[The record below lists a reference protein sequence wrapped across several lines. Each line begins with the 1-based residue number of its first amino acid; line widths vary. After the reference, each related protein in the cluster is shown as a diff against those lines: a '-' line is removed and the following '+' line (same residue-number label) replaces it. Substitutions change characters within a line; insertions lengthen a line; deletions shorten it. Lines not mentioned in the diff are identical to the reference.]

1 MRPGPRYGEKGQGR
15 IAYLL
20 QSNFVYMK
28 GMSMTGTTSTKL
40 KRRQKK
46 TSTAERFAPSPYSLK
61 EAAKHADIL
70 SWISV
75 IVFGFGNFVRK
86 QYTKG
91 VIFLACEVALF
102 SFVFTTGIEYL
113 PKLGT
118 LGTKKRVEFRDA
130 EGFVHYT
137 EPDNS
142 VEILLYGFMSIL
154 AILLIVYLAT
164 LSLRSAYKAQSVI
177 EDGKEPLN
185 FIDDAKTLLDE
196 KAHVGFMTLP
206 TAGIVLFTILPL
218 IFMISMAFTEY
229 DQEHANQQF
238 GWAGLDVFVKFLTG
252 KNNLVK
258 SDMFLSV
265 LIWTLVWAF
274 LATFLNFF
282 FGMFIAMIINRKSTR
297 LKGLWRTCF
306 SLTIAVPQFVSLL
319 IMNNMLDDN
328 GVINIVFK
336 HNGWIDKPLPFL
348 SDVTWARAT
357 VILINLWVGIPFT
370 IMQITGILQNV
381 PAELYEAA
389 ELDGASWW
397 QRFKNVTMPYI
408 IFVMTP
414 YLITTFTGNINNFN
428 VIYLLTGGGP
438 TSGGQNEPGGTD
450 LFITWLYKL
459 TVDNAKKNYNAG
471 AVIGILTFIVLA
483 VVALITY
490 HNSGSYKNEEGF
502 R

>member
-1 MRPGPRYGEKGQGR
+1 
-15 IAYLL
+15 
-20 QSNFVYMK
+20 
-28 GMSMTGTTSTKL
+28 MTGTTSTKRE
-40 KRRQKK
+40 RRQKK

-75 IVFGFGNFVRK
+75 VIFGFGNFVRK
-86 QYTKG
+86 QYIKG
-91 VIFLACEVALF
+91 VIFLACEATL
-102 SFVFTTGIEYL
+102 FVFLFTIGLDYL
-113 PKLGT
+113 PKLNT
-118 LGTKKRVEFRDA
+118 LGTVEQGRVKVN
-130 EGFVHYT
+130 GFWRYSAG
-137 EPDNS
+137 DNS
-142 VEILLYGFMSIL
+142 VEILLYGVMSIL
-154 AILLIVYLAT
+154 AIVLLVYLAT
-164 LSLRSAYKAQSVI
+164 LALRSAYKAQSVI
-177 EDGKEPLN
+177 ADGKKPLN

-218 IFMISMAFTEY
+218 FFMISMAFTSY
-229 DQEHANQQF
+229 DENHQQKF
-238 GWAGLDVFVKFLTG
+238 SWIGLDVFSQFLTG
-252 KNNLVK
+252 K
-258 SDMFLSV
+258 SDLIKADVFFDV

-282 FGMFIAMIINRKSTR
+282 LGMFIAMIINRKSTR

-319 IMNNMLDDN
+319 IMNNMLSQN

-336 HNGWIDKPLPFL
+336 QNGWIHQELPFL
-348 SDVTWARAT
+348 TDVTWARVT

-389 ELDGASWW
+389 ELDGAGWW
-397 QRFKNVTMPYI
+397 QRFMNVTMPYI

-428 VIYLLTGGGP
+428 VIYLLTKGGP
-438 TSGGQNEPGGTD
+438 ASSKVNSAGGTD
-450 LFITWLYKL
+450 LLITWLYKL
-459 TVDNAKKNYNAG
+459 TVDQQNYNAG
-471 AVIGILTFIVLA
+471 AVIGILTFMVLA

-490 HNSGSYKNEEGF
+490 RNSGSYKNEEGF